1 MSEEKYRY
9 CDNDKCE
16 MSLQL
21 EPVAYGNVMSLDWLT
36 LTRGNGE
43 THHFCSIEC
52 AKAWI
57 KVHATPIDSAKD
69 SQNKPK

>member
-57 KVHATPIDSAKD
+57 KVHEPTALNE
-69 SQNKPK
+69 NKPEKSNE